1 MGQMLTSSHFQ
12 QKGGVGVPALR
23 HPEKSGSEADPEL
36 GFGPH
41 RTGDWPVGSG
51 LRGWALP
58 AAAEA
63 AGCLELAGCCARG
76 SAYRGPPERLVVA
89 GAPSFY
95 TQGNWL
101 AGGALRP
108 GLSHPR
114 ALTGVTSPY
123 PRQNT
128 SYGPWRP
135 TANLPVGSRLTGT
148 AQGRPAPRL
157 PGSQGSSR
165 RSCPGSRG
173 QPSKTSRPGGHLT
186 GCSGPPA
193 WKAPPPA
200 S

>member
-1 MGQMLTSSHFQ
+1 MHSCALRSHFQ

-63 AGCLELAGCCARG
+63 AGCSELAGCRARG
-76 SAYRGPPERLVVA
+76 SAYRGPPETLVVA

-101 AGGALRP
+101 AGGACAR
-108 GLSHPR
+108 G
-114 ALTGVTSPY
+114 
-123 PRQNT
+123 
-128 SYGPWRP
+128 
-135 TANLPVGSRLTGT
+135 
-148 AQGRPAPRL
+148 
-157 PGSQGSSR
+157 
-165 RSCPGSRG
+165 CPI
-173 QPSKTSRPGGHLT
+173 PEP
-186 GCSGPPA
+186 
-193 WKAPPPA
+193 
-200 S
+200 